1 MKMQFVVLAVAG
13 TLAIQGCATN
23 TKGQNQ
29 AIGAVSG
36 AVLGGVLGKQVS
48 GGKGGAVVGAALGGA
63 FGYLAGSQVKVTEQS
78 DGSVK
83 LDIPGSVLFDT
94 NSARISPSFKQT
106 LDQIAGTL
114 AEHPT
119 ANVNVVG
126 YTDSTGSE
134 SYNRKL
140 SLERASSVTAYL
152 ESRGVAPTRLTA
164 TGQGEA
170 NPIADNATT
179 EGRAQNR
186 RVEMFVR

>member
-13 TLAIQGCATN
+13 ALAIQGCATN

-114 AEHPT
+114 AEHPA

-126 YTDSTGSE
+126 HTDSTGAAE
-134 SYNRKL
+134 YNQKL

-152 ESRGVAPTRLTA
+152 QSRGVAPTRLTA
-164 TGQGEA
+164 TGQGESM
-170 NPIADNATT
+170 PIADNATA